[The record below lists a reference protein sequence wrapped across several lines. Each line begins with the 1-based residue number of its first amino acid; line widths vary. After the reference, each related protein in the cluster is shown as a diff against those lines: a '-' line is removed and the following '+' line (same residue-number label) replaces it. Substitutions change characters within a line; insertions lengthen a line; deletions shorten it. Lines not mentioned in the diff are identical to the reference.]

1 MRLVIKRA
9 LYELN
14 MHTFS
19 INNGYNVNVLK
30 NWEALNMMHGMHG
43 MYGYGSIW
51 MIVFWVIL
59 IGFGIY
65 LVKRFIN
72 GDKNSVNKNKKNTP
86 LQTLQERLARG
97 EIDVEEYEHLKSIIK
112 RDKD

>member
-1 MRLVIKRA
+1 
-9 LYELN
+9 
-14 MHTFS
+14 
-19 INNGYNVNVLK
+19 
-30 NWEALNMMHGMHG
+30 MHG

-72 GDKNSVNKNKKNTP
+72 GDKNSVNKNNKNTP